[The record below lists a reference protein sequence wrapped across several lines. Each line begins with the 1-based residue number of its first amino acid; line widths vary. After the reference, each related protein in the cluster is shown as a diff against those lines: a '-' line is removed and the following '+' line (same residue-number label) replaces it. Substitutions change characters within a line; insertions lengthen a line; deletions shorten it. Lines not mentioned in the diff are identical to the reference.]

1 LRQGHQNRLVIAVTG
16 ASGSLY
22 AEALTLRS
30 LQAGIPTYLVFS
42 PTAEKVIRTEI
53 PRSLLAAI
61 ASSKRRA
68 GFESDPELS
77 EVVSKLELKPEQL
90 TNLKTFAHDDLY
102 SPIASGSLGAT
113 HMVVVPASM
122 GSLARIATGMS
133 GNLIER
139 CADVM
144 LKERRPL
151 VIVPRETPLNLI
163 HLQNMTSLLQAGAR
177 IVPAMP
183 AFYYQPKSIADIAN
197 FMTERI
203 CEQIG
208 IEALSA
214 ANQLHWN
221 AARL

>member
-1 LRQGHQNRLVIAVTG
+1 LLQSHQNRLVIAVTG

-22 AEALTLRS
+22 AEALTHRS
-30 LQAGIPTYLVFS
+30 LKSGIPTYLVFS

-68 GFESDPELS
+68 GFESDPEIAT
-77 EVVSKLELKPEQL
+77 VAAAMELLPKQL
-90 TNLKTFAHDDLY
+90 ANLKTFAHDDLY
-102 SPIASGSLGAT
+102 APIASGSLGAT

-163 HLQNMTSLLQAGAR
+163 HLQNMTLLVQAGAR

-183 AFYYQPKSIADIAN
+183 GFYYQPRSIADLAN

-203 CEQIG
+203 CEQTG
-208 IEALSA
+208 IEALSE
-214 ANQLHWN
+214 ANELHWN